1 MHSISKVFLVV
12 VLALFLAACGSKEL
26 AAEKTRGSDQIQMK
40 QLDQRAL
47 MIQTDR

>member
-1 MHSISKVFLVV
+1 MRNISKLFLLIS
-12 VLALFLAACGSKEL
+12 LALFLTACGSKEL
-26 AAEKTRGSDQIQMK
+26 AAEKTRGSDQMQMK